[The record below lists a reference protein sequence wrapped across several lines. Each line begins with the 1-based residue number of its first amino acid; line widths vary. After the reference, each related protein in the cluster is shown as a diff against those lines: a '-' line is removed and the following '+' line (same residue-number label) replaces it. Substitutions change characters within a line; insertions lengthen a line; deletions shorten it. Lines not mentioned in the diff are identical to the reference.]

1 MVYKN
6 IILEK
11 KDGIARLTIN
21 RPPVNVVN
29 YEAISEI
36 NDALEELKKD
46 DASKVLLFR
55 GAGNKAFCAGVE
67 VKDHIGD
74 AMPLMMREFGRIF
87 ILLKNLGKPS
97 IAVVNGPDVKAENT
111 VEKPNEVGTKES
123 SLKVTG
129 TSFTYTFEPHS
140 ITALVCAVN

>member
-36 NDALEELKKD
+36 NAALEDLKK
-46 DASKVLLFR
+46 
-55 GAGNKAFCAGVE
+55 G
-67 VKDHIGD
+67 
-74 AMPLMMREFGRIF
+74 
-87 ILLKNLGKPS
+87 
-97 IAVVNGPDVKAENT
+97 
-111 VEKPNEVGTKES
+111 
-123 SLKVTG
+123 
-129 TSFTYTFEPHS
+129 
-140 ITALVCAVN
+140 